1 MIPRGPIGAR
11 NRDRPSLYRMAALFD
26 PPPLR
31 TRQAQPSWV
40 NRSGSIDRSAC
51 VELRASDV
59 WRFAEFATIA
69 HPCHHGARNPGLVHG
84 YREAAS
90 EIIVAARFLARV
102 QRNRR
107 PRHLQGDLRTTKS
120 NAMRPSFL
128 PPLPPGEGGGEGLL
142 LPPLP
147 PGEGRGEGLLLPPLP
162 PGEGRGEGL
171 QRKHIRIH
179 RPTPALNPNKGA
191 PQTKFLGL
199 WEHWSQT
206 IRIERW
212 RLHDRLAQHFL
223 ICPNSPSLLSPSP
236 LGRGVR
242 GEGSST
248 SCLHKVRK
256 LFMPMCTRDEARDAD
271 LAEAWINQ
279 LDARCRITCAPL
291 PASLMAQRASLLD
304 RYRLLLTTGRRLVC
318 RKCLGLRYGEVR
330 KKLS

>member
-1 MIPRGPIGAR
+1 MIPPGPIGAR
-11 NRDRPSLYRMAALFD
+11 KRDRPSLYRMAALFD
-26 PPPLR
+26 PPLLR
-31 TRQAQPSWV
+31 TRQVQPSWV
-40 NRSGSIDRSAC
+40 NRAGQIDRSAC

-59 WRFAEFATIA
+59 WRFAEFATVA
-69 HPCHHGARNPGLVHG
+69 HPCHHGARNPDLVHG

-90 EIIVAARFLARV
+90 EINVSARFLARV

-120 NAMRPSFL
+120 NAMRQSCRRSAISSQQEP
-128 PPLPPGEGGGEGLL
+128 
-142 LPPLP
+142 
-147 PGEGRGEGLLLPPLP
+147 
-162 PGEGRGEGL
+162 
-171 QRKHIRIH
+171 RKHIRIH
-179 RPTPALNPNKGA
+179 LPTPAINPNKGA

-256 LFMPMCTRDEARDAD
+256 LFMPMCTKEEALDAD
-271 LAEAWINQ
+271 LAEAWIKR
-279 LDARCRITCAPL
+279 LDARCRISRAPL
-291 PASLMAQRASLLD
+291 PASLMAHRSSLLD
-304 RYRLLLTTGRRLVC
+304 RYSLLFTTGRRLEC

-330 KKLS
+330 KKPS

>member
-1 MIPRGPIGAR
+1 MIPPGPFGAH
-11 NRDRPSLYRMAALFD
+11 NRDRPSLYRMAARFD

-31 TRQAQPSWV
+31 TRHAQPSWV

-59 WRFAEFATIA
+59 WPFAAFATIA

-90 EIIVAARFLARV
+90 EINVSARFLARR
-102 QRNRR
+102 QANRR

-120 NAMRPSFL
+120 NAMRSSYQRSAISFQQ
-128 PPLPPGEGGGEGLL
+128 E
-142 LPPLP
+142 
-147 PGEGRGEGLLLPPLP
+147 R
-162 PGEGRGEGL
+162 R
-171 QRKHIRIH
+171 RHRRIH
-179 RPTPALNPNKGA
+179 NPGPAPNPNKGA

-223 ICPNSPSLLSPSP
+223 ICP
-236 LGRGVR
+236 GCDR
-242 GEGSST
+242 
-248 SCLHKVRK
+248 KFRK
-256 LFMPMCTRDEARDAD
+256 LFMPMCTQEEARDAD

-279 LDARCRITCAPL
+279 LDARCKITRAPL
-291 PASLMAQRASLLD
+291 PASLTAHRASLLD
-304 RYRLLLTTGRRLVC
+304 RYGLLFTTGRRLVC
-318 RKCLGLRYGEVR
+318 RNCLGLRYGEVR
-330 KKLS
+330 AN

>member
-1 MIPRGPIGAR
+1 MIPPGPFGAH
-11 NRDRPSLYRMAALFD
+11 NRDRPSLYRMAARFD

-31 TRQAQPSWV
+31 TRHAQPSWV

-51 VELRASDV
+51 VELRASDI
-59 WRFAEFATIA
+59 WPFAAFATIA

-90 EIIVAARFLARV
+90 EINVSARFLARR
-102 QRNRR
+102 QANHR

-120 NAMRPSFL
+120 NVMRPSFL
-128 PPLPPGEGGGEGLL
+128 PPLPVGEGGGEGL
-142 LPPLP
+142 
-147 PGEGRGEGLLLPPLP
+147 
-162 PGEGRGEGL
+162 
-171 QRKHIRIH
+171 QRKHVRIH

-223 ICPNSPSLLSPSP
+223 ICPGCNQ
-236 LGRGVR
+236 
-242 GEGSST
+242 
-248 SCLHKVRK
+248 KFRK
-256 LFMPMCTRDEARDAD
+256 LFMPMCTNVEARDAD
-271 LAEAWINQ
+271 LAEEWINQ
-279 LDARCRITCAPL
+279 LDARCRITRAPL
-291 PASLMAQRASLLD
+291 PASLMAQRASILD
-304 RYRLLLTTGRRLVC
+304 RYSLLFTTGRQLVC

-330 KKLS
+330 AN

>member
-1 MIPRGPIGAR
+1 MIPPGPIGAR

-31 TRQAQPSWV
+31 TRHAQPSWV
-40 NRSGSIDRSAC
+40 NRAGRIDRSAC
-51 VELRASDV
+51 VELWASDI
-59 WRFAEFATIA
+59 WPFARFATIA
-69 HPCHHGARNPGLVHG
+69 HPCHHGARNPDLVHG
-84 YREAAS
+84 YREAES
-90 EIIVAARFLARV
+90 KINLSARFLARR
-102 QRNRR
+102 QANRR

-128 PPLPPGEGGGEGLL
+128 PPLPPGEG
-142 LPPLP
+142 
-147 PGEGRGEGLLLPPLP
+147 RGEGLLLPPLP
-162 PGEGRGEGL
+162 LGEGRGEGL

-179 RPTPALNPNKGA
+179 RPTPAPNPNKGA

-199 WEHWSQT
+199 WEHWSQA

-223 ICPNSPSLLSPSP
+223 MCPNSPSLLSPSP

-256 LFMPMCTRDEARDAD
+256 LFMPLCTHDEARDAD
-271 LAEAWINQ
+271 LAEAWIDR
-279 LDARCRITCAPL
+279 LDARCRITRAPL
-291 PASLMAQRASLLD
+291 PASLMAHRSSLFD
-304 RYRLLLTTGRRLVC
+304 RYGLLFTTGRRLVC

-330 KKLS
+330 AN